1 MVNVDPALQEVWTR
15 GTMLRCDGEYVVL
28 RSRAERNANTVL
40 VVATA
45 SQQPQPRSIERLK
58 HEHALRDNLHPDW
71 AARPLALSE
80 HDGRSLL
87 VLADPGGEPLSSLL
101 GKPWE
106 IGAFLRVAIGM
117 AGALGRV
124 HAEGLV
130 HKDVKP
136 DHVLV
141 DPSTGAAWLTGFGIT
156 SRLARER
163 QAPDLPETIA
173 GTLAYMAPE
182 QTGRMNRSV
191 DARSDLYALGVTL
204 YEMLTGMLPFAA
216 SDPMEW
222 IHCHIARQPV
232 PPDERVNGIPAP
244 VAAIVMKL
252 LAKTGEE
259 RYQTAAG
266 VAADLQHCLTTW
278 QARHRVD
285 PFPLGVHDVSGRL
298 LISEKLYGR
307 EAEIDALVA
316 AFDRVVRHGTA
327 ELVLVSGYSGIG
339 KSSVVNELHKVLVP
353 PRGLFASGK
362 FDQYKRDIPY
372 ATLAQAFQSL
382 VRQLLSK
389 SDADLAPWRTE
400 LLEALG
406 ANGALMANLIPE
418 LVLIIGEQ
426 PSVAEL
432 PPQEAQTRFQQV
444 FRRFLGV
451 FAQPEHPLA
460 LFLDDLQWLDR
471 ATLDLIEHL
480 STHREV
486 RHLLLIGAY
495 RDNEVGPSHPLVRT
509 LGAIRGA
516 KGSVQEIVLAPLL
529 LDDVARLVVDA
540 LRCDPATAE
549 PLVRLVHQKTGGNP
563 FFTIQ
568 FLTLLAEETLLAF
581 DHGAAAWSWDTVR
594 IRGKGFTENVVDFMA
609 AKLSR
614 LPDTTRDF
622 LGKLACLG
630 NSGQTS
636 TLSTILGVS
645 EDEIHAALWG
655 ALSAGLVSRRDSAYG
670 FLHDRV
676 HEAAY
681 ALVPENERAAV
692 HLQIGRTLAAR
703 TTSAE
708 IDQNIFEIVN
718 QLDRGAALIQ
728 SSEEREQVADLNLR
742 AGKRARTST
751 AYASA
756 LTYFAAG
763 RALLR
768 DDCWE
773 RQYPLAFDLELHLAE
788 CEFLTGELAAAEKR
802 LSVLVGRAVDVVLRA
817 AVTRLRLAVY
827 MTLDRPDRA
836 IEVGLEYLR
845 HVGIEWSQ
853 QPPEEDVR
861 QELERMWRLVGGRS
875 IEQLIDLP
883 LMSDPSHRATMD
895 VLSGLFA
902 PTLLTD
908 SNLYDLV
915 VLRMTTLSLEHGN
928 YDASCYAYSHIN
940 RVLGFRFGDYQAAF
954 RFGQL
959 ACDLVQKRGLDRFE
973 HRVYASFGAFATPWM
988 KDVSTSRGFIR
999 RGFDMANASG
1009 DLTYAVFGF
1018 KNLITNLVV
1027 SGEPLDEVHRE
1038 AEEGLAYARRARF
1051 GFAIDWFTG
1060 QLMLIRALRGLSF
1073 DLCSPDNAGYGDG
1086 SYERHLRDNPP
1097 LALCACTYW
1106 IYKLQACVLAQ
1117 DQPAAMEAV
1126 TNAAAQ
1132 LWSTRSFLEAAD
1144 FHFYGALAHAAACD
1158 SARSEERTQHS
1169 EALVAHHRQLTVW
1182 AENCPAT
1189 FENRAALVG
1198 AEIARLER
1206 RDLDAMRFYDEAIR
1220 SARENKFIQNEGLA
1234 NELAARF
1241 YRTRNLETIANTYLR
1256 NARYCYL
1263 RWGADAKVRQLDQ
1276 LHPHLRGEPPAPPHA
1291 GSTIST
1297 PIEQL
1302 DLATVIGV
1310 SQAVSGEI
1318 VLEKLIDTLMRTA
1331 LEHAGAE
1338 RGLLILARAGEQRV
1352 AAEVTTASD
1361 GVAVQL
1367 RDQSIAAALLPQSV
1381 FHFVLRTQQSVILD
1395 DAAAHSHFSADPY
1408 IQEHRVR
1415 SVLCLPLLKQAR
1427 VMGVLYLE
1435 NRLAAGVFT
1444 PDRIAVLN
1452 VLASQAAISLE
1463 NARLYSDLQKE
1474 NAERRQSEAALRR
1487 SEERYALAVQAAGD
1501 GHADWIVSTDELYAS
1516 PRLLEMLGLPADTR
1530 FAGRADY
1537 LARVNFHPEDRE
1549 RVLRTAA
1556 EFYAGNSARVEYEM
1570 RILRGGETRWLHV
1583 TMLCSRDATGAVL
1596 RTNSAITDITGRKLA
1611 EEALRESDRRLRQ
1624 AQRLEAMGTL
1634 AGGIAHDFNN
1644 ILGVILG
1651 FGEMAL
1657 RDASKGSRL
1666 RRDLESVM
1674 TAGERGR
1681 ALVDRVLAFSKSGV
1695 AERVAVHVEKVV
1707 REAVDLLMAK
1717 LPGSVRLDANL
1728 DAGRAALL
1736 GDPTQVHQVVMNLGT
1751 NAMQAMPKGGVLSVS
1766 VRRERFEAP
1775 RAATIGT
1782 VDKGEYVVLCVAD
1795 TGVGMPPNIAD
1806 RIFDPFF
1813 TTKEAGSGTGLG
1825 LSLVHGI
1832 VTQIGGAIDVASTV
1846 GSGST
1851 FTVYLPRSGDAADS
1865 EESAELP
1872 VPRGDGQRVLVVD
1885 DEEQLVKLAMRTL
1898 EELGYVS
1905 VGFTS
1910 GGAALAAFRAE
1921 PHGFDAVITDER
1933 MAGISGSAL
1942 IREVR
1947 GIRSSIPVVLMS
1959 GYVNGDVASRARDAG
1974 ADEVLKKPLLGRDLA
1989 ASLARVLRR

>member
-1 MVNVDPALQEVWTR
+1 
-15 GTMLRCDGEYVVL
+15 MLRRDAEYVVL
-28 RSRAERNANTVL
+28 RSRAERGANTVL

-58 HEHALRDNLHPDW
+58 HEHALRDNLHPAW
-71 AARPLALSE
+71 AAQPLTLAE
-80 HDGRSLL
+80 QDGRSLL
-87 VLADPGGEPLSSLL
+87 VLADPGGALLSSLL
-101 GKPWE
+101 GKPWD
-106 IGAFLRVAIGM
+106 IGTFLRVAIGM
-117 AGALGRV
+117 AVALGRV
-124 HAEGLV
+124 HAQGLI

-136 DHVLV
+136 DHFMV
-141 DPSTGAAWLTGFGIT
+141 DLATGAAWLTGFGIT

-204 YEMLTGMLPFAA
+204 YEMLTGMLPFTA

-222 IHCHIARQPV
+222 IHCHIARQPM
-232 PPDERVNGIPAP
+232 PPDERVNGVPAP

-252 LAKTGEE
+252 LAKTGED

-266 VAADLQHCLTTW
+266 VAADLQYCLTTW
-278 QARHRVD
+278 DGQRRVD
-285 PFPLGVHDVSGRL
+285 PFPLGAHDMSGRL

-316 AFDRVVRHGTA
+316 AFDRVVSHGTA

-389 SDADLAPWRTE
+389 NDAELAPWRTA

-406 ANGALMANLIPE
+406 VNGSLMVDLIPE
-418 LVLIIGEQ
+418 LALIVGEQ
-426 PSVAEL
+426 PPVAEL
-432 PPQEAQTRFQQV
+432 PPQEAQSRFQQV
-444 FRRFLGV
+444 FRRFLAV
-451 FAQPEHPLA
+451 FAHAEHPLA

-480 STHREV
+480 STHPEV

-495 RDNEVGPSHPLVRT
+495 RDNEVGPSHPLIRT
-509 LGAIRGA
+509 LGAIRSA
-516 KGSVQEIVLAPLL
+516 KGSVQEIVLAPLML
-529 LDDVARLVVDA
+529 RDVGRLAVDA
-540 LRCDPATAE
+540 LHCEPVIAQ
-549 PLVRLVHQKTGGNP
+549 PLVRLVHEKTRGNP

-568 FLTLLAEETLLAF
+568 FLTLLADEALLAF
-581 DHGAAAWSWDTVR
+581 DHGAAAWSWDTAR
-594 IRGKGFTENVVDFMA
+594 IRAKGFTENVVDFMA
-609 AKLSR
+609 AKLNR

-630 NSGQTS
+630 NSGQTR
-636 TLSTILGVS
+636 TLSTVLGVP

-655 ALSAGLVSRRDSAYG
+655 ALRAGLISRRDGAYG

-681 ALVPENERAAV
+681 ALISEDERVAV
-692 HLQIGRTLAAR
+692 HLRIGRTLAAQ
-703 TTSAE
+703 TTPAE
-708 IDQNIFEIVN
+708 IDKNIFEIVN

-728 SSEEREQVADLNLR
+728 SPEERQQVADLNLR

-763 RALLR
+763 RALLGE
-768 DDCWE
+768 DCWE
-773 RQYPLAFDLELHLAE
+773 RQYPLVFDLELHLAE
-788 CEFLTGELAAAEKR
+788 CEFLTGELGSAEKR
-802 LSVLVGRAVDVVLRA
+802 LAALVRRTADVVHRA

-853 QPPEEDVR
+853 QPSEEDVR
-861 QELERMWRLVGGRS
+861 QEFERLGRLLGGRS

-883 LMSDPSHRATMD
+883 LMSDPGYRATMD

-940 RVLGFRFGDYQAAF
+940 RVLGFRFGDYQAAL

-988 KDVSTSRGFIR
+988 RDVSTSRAFIK

-1018 KNLITNLVV
+1018 KNLITNLLV
-1027 SGEPLDEVHRE
+1027 SGEPLDDVQRE
-1038 AEEGLAYARRARF
+1038 AEQGLAYARKARF

-1060 QLMLIRALRGLSF
+1060 QLMLIRALRGLSLDF
-1073 DLCSPDNAGYGDG
+1073 DSPDNAGYGDG
-1086 SYERHLRDNPP
+1086 SYERHLKEDPP
-1097 LALCACTYW
+1097 LALCTCTYW
-1106 IYKLQACVLAQ
+1106 IHKLQACVLAQ
-1117 DQPAAMEAV
+1117 AHPAAIEAV
-1126 TNAAAQ
+1126 TNAAAL

-1144 FHFYGALAHAAACD
+1144 YHFYGALTRAAACD
-1158 SARSEERTQHS
+1158 TARREQRAQHLD
-1169 EALVAHHRQLTVW
+1169 ALLNHHRQLTVW

-1189 FENRAALVG
+1189 FANRAALVS
-1198 AEIARLER
+1198 AEVARLEG
-1206 RDLDAMRFYDEAIR
+1206 RDLDAMRLYEEAIR
-1220 SARENKFIQNEGLA
+1220 SAREHGFIQNEGIA

-1241 YRTRNLETIANTYLR
+1241 YGTRDFETIANSHLR

-1276 LHPHLRGEPPAPPHA
+1276 LHPQLRGEPAPPRA
-1291 GSTIST
+1291 TSTIST

-1302 DLATVIGV
+1302 DLATVIEV
-1310 SQAVSGEI
+1310 SQAVGGEI
-1318 VLEKLIDTLMRTA
+1318 VLEKLIDTLVRTA
-1331 LEHAGAE
+1331 VEHAGAE
-1338 RGLLILARAGEQRV
+1338 RGLLILAQAGEQRV
-1352 AAEVTTASD
+1352 AAEVTTAGD
-1361 GVAVQL
+1361 RVGVQL
-1367 RDQSIAAALLPQSV
+1367 RDQAVAAATLPQSV
-1381 FHFVLRTQQSVILD
+1381 FHFVLRTKQSVILD
-1395 DAAAHSHFSADPY
+1395 DAAAQSPFSSDPY
-1408 IQEHRVR
+1408 ILEHRAR

-1444 PDRIAVLN
+1444 PARIAVLN

-1463 NARLYSDLQKE
+1463 NARLYSDLQRE
-1474 NAERRQSEAALRR
+1474 NAERRQSEEALRR

-1501 GHADWIVSTDELYAS
+1501 GHTDWIVATDELYAS

-1549 RVLRTAA
+1549 RALRTVE
-1556 EFYAGNSARVEYEM
+1556 EFYAGDSARVEFDV
-1570 RILRGGETRWLHV
+1570 RILRAGETRWLHV
-1583 TMLCSRDATGAVL
+1583 TVLCTRDATGAVQ
-1596 RTNSAITDITGRKLA
+1596 RSNSAVTDITGRKLA
-1611 EEALRESDRRLRQ
+1611 EEELEMMERKLRQ
-1624 AQRLEAMGTL
+1624 AQRLESMGTF

-1644 ILGVILG
+1644 ILGAILG
-1651 FGEMAL
+1651 FGEIAL
-1657 RDASKGSRL
+1657 GAAPKGGPL
-1666 RRDLESVM
+1666 AGDLKKILI
-1674 TAGERGR
+1674 AGERGR
-1681 ALVDRVLAFSKSGV
+1681 ALVRRLLTFSRSVVG
-1695 AERVAVHVEKVV
+1695 ERVPVHVERVV
-1707 REAVDLLMAK
+1707 REALDVVSAK
-1717 LPGSVRLDANL
+1717 LPPGVTVQAELH
-1728 DAGRAALL
+1728 AGRAAVL
-1736 GDPTQVHQVVMNLGT
+1736 GDATQVHQVVTNLAT
-1751 NAMQAMPKGGVLSVS
+1751 NAIHSMPAGGTLRVELANL
-1766 VRRERFEAP
+1766 RFGAP
-1775 RAATIGT
+1775 RAATIGGLAA
-1782 VDKGEYVVLCVAD
+1782 GEYVVLTVAD
-1795 TGVGMPPNIAD
+1795 TGAGIAPEIVE

-1813 TTKEAGSGTGLG
+1813 TTKEVGTGTGLG

-1832 VTQIGGAIDVASTV
+1832 VTEIGGGIDLVTRV
-1846 GSGST
+1846 GAGTT
-1851 FTVYLPRSGDAADS
+1851 FTVYLPRSGEAAEVQGDADL
-1865 EESAELP
+1865 ELP
-1872 VPRGDGQRVLVVD
+1872 RGEGQRVLVVD
-1885 DEEQLVKLAMRTL
+1885 DEEPLVTVATRTL
-1898 EELGYVS
+1898 EELGYAP

-1910 GGAALAAFRAE
+1910 SSAALAALRAD
-1921 PHGFDAVITDER
+1921 PQRFDALITDER
-1933 MAGISGSAL
+1933 MPGVSGSAL

-1947 GIRSSIPVVLMS
+1947 DIRSSMPVVLMS
-1959 GYVNGDVASRARDAG
+1959 GYLGLTAGRVRESGAFQTPGMAQKIAAAIG
-1974 ADEVLKKPLLGRDLA
+1974 ADEVLQKPLSARDLA
-1989 ASLARVLRR
+1989 ASLARVLRL